1 MTQPRQSSG
10 HSRRYSPRVLA
21 HLQSAPHAGTLD
33 APDAEGRAGSQSCG
47 DLVHIRLRVEA
58 GVIVDARFQAFGCP
72 ATIAAAAEI
81 VSRLPGCDLVEA
93 ARLGHES
100 IADELALPDQKRACS
115 EVAADA
121 LHNALEDWVRGRASL
136 SGPAA
141 PLSRPGLSRP
151 KTVLVAMSGGVDSSV
166 AALLLRREGLQPVGV
181 TFRLWSDP
189 SCSVG
194 AGCCSPETVLRARR
208 VAHALGMPHVT
219 VDLTDD
225 FHRTVVDDFV
235 KEYAAART
243 PNPCVACNYMLR
255 FSALV
260 ELSDRLGIDRVA
272 TGHYALLLGT
282 PRRLHRAADPA
293 KDQAYVLA
301 RVAPE
306 LLERVEFPLGAFSKP
321 EVRQLAKAAGLEV
334 HDAEESQEICFIP
347 DDDYRRFLSERLGVA
362 RGPII
367 DREGRHLGTHEGAY
381 RFTIGQRKGLGLAM
395 GDPVY
400 VSDIR
405 AGGVV
410 VVGPREDL
418 LVDEVV
424 LRDVVWQSA
433 VEDEED
439 LTAQLRSSGL
449 TVPAHLEHT
458 ASGLILRLKS
468 AVVGVARGQTGV
480 VFEGDRVVLAG
491 VIHRTARAGAPQTSG
506 TG

>member
-1 MTQPRQSSG
+1 MTPPRRSHG
-10 HSRRYSPRVLA
+10 PSRRYSPRVLA
-21 HLQSAPHAGTLD
+21 HLQSAPGAGMLD
-33 APDAEGRAGSQSCG
+33 TADAEGSAGSQFCG
-47 DLVHIRLRVEA
+47 DLVHIRLRLEA

-93 ARLGHES
+93 ACLGHEF
-100 IADELALPDQKRACS
+100 IADELALPDHKRACS

-121 LHNALEDWVRGRASL
+121 LHNALEDWVRG
-136 SGPAA
+136 PA
-141 PLSRPGLSRP
+141 PLSRPAQSTP
-151 KTVLVAMSGGVDSSV
+151 ATVLVAMSGGVDSSV
-166 AALLLRREGLQPVGV
+166 AALLSRREGLQPVGV

-260 ELSDRLGIDRVA
+260 ELADRLGIERVA
-272 TGHYALLLGT
+272 TGHYARLLGT

-301 RVAPE
+301 RVASE
-306 LLERVEFPLGAFSKP
+306 LLERVEFPLGELSKP
-321 EVRQLAKAAGLEV
+321 EVRRLAKAAGLEV

-347 DDDYRRFLSERLGVA
+347 DDDYRRFLTERLGVA

-367 DREGRHLGTHEGAY
+367 DREGREFGAHEGAY

-405 AGGVV
+405 ADGAV
-410 VVGPREDL
+410 VVGPREEL

-424 LRDVVWQSA
+424 LRNVVWQSA
-433 VEDEED
+433 IENEGDSR
-439 LTAQLRSSGL
+439 RSCAPADSRSRPFGAHRFGSHPPTKDSGRRGSEG
-449 TVPAHLEHT
+449 TDG
-458 ASGLILRLKS
+458 SGVRRRSGGARRSHPPNHACGRTTTLKYRLKL
-468 AVVGVARGQTGV
+468 T
-480 VFEGDRVVLAG
+480 
-491 VIHRTARAGAPQTSG
+491 
-506 TG
+506 